1 MLIVHP
7 SSCCDVCLDP
17 YSWQEETTLKEPYA
31 IPCGHI
37 FCKECLERTATA
49 TCPLCRKRFNRDSI
63 KKLHMDALPGS
74 DDSLI
79 VQKLI
84 MAWDDEVEVVNT
96 LEEVERWLQNQESPA
111 LTQLRKVQAD
121 FQKLKERK
129 AEDRFRIKRLETSL
143 MHLQRSN
150 VHDRDMGLAMEAS
163 FSTTIEELE
172 TTLQQSQS
180 EVQSLRNQLA
190 RLEFSRRDKGKGKA
204 RVTDY
209 TSENDSLRHN
219 PLPAPPMAITMER
232 YATVAGDIRSSSVE
246 AEQVA
251 AAIEASI
258 HDRRGWDGSSSD
270 LATSSAGAGS
280 SRPRDTNG
288 LVAPGLASAMPH
300 TPEVVVS
307 SQHYMEPPANYHFP
321 SYLTLP
327 FLRRNNM
334 HRALRRLEDTES
346 FQALPKMTESMFRP
360 VPANTGLKP
369 AHRRH
374 TSMDESFEERRAVDP
389 QAAFASGYTEGL
401 NSGFSARART
411 TPGPPVSA
419 PLPRSVRFNGATE
432 SAIPPATA
440 SATTSNGDQ
449 QALRRGTTTTQPTTQ
464 SITPESLANRLRD
477 LMEDPLRSSSQ
488 AQAQHF
494 ANNRASAVPSETPTW
509 GTVTTANSSRRQSNA
524 SDVMANLRGF
534 PEHAHHSSRA
544 SLASSQEI
552 PVGDPRAFLPVIPV
566 NANNPN
572 RPSAVGTNE
581 VAGFSAPV
589 VSSSARSDVQTNNH
603 AITHHDSE
611 TPTASRAAPRGNVSQ
626 VSQSAG
632 TGNTR
637 PVNQRYTSL
646 PVNTVNTTPRDNTRN
661 YDHARGH
668 RPQSLRPIPT
678 SNLNSNPLPTLPNF
692 GYPSSALASAPHRPA
707 FPEYNSAPAIPMA
720 PVTHVAPNGGSV
732 SGPSRASRD
741 SNSQTPHS
749 PPPGDVNALGLD
761 LNEVGDYDDG
771 RGYEPEPIPAFA
783 APTPRASHNLFLRSF
798 SFDHD
803 GNEVDGTLYR

>member
-1 MLIVHP
+1 
-7 SSCCDVCLDP
+7 
-17 YSWQEETTLKEPYA
+17 
-31 IPCGHI
+31 
-37 FCKECLERTATA
+37 
-49 TCPLCRKRFNRDSI
+49 
-63 KKLHMDALPGS
+63 
-74 DDSLI
+74 
-79 VQKLI
+79 
-84 MAWDDEVEVVNT
+84 
-96 LEEVERWLQNQESPA
+96 
-111 LTQLRKVQAD
+111 
-121 FQKLKERK
+121 
-129 AEDRFRIKRLETSL
+129 

-172 TTLQQSQS
+172 TTLHQSQS

-219 PLPAPPMAITMER
+219 PLPAPPMAIPMER

-270 LATSSAGAGS
+270 LATSSVGAGS

-307 SQHYMEPPANYHFP
+307 SQHYMEPPANYVP
-321 SYLTLP
+321 IPNYPLP
-327 FLRRNNM
+327 IPPITTRPRRSS
-334 HRALRRLEDTES
+334 RLE
-346 FQALPKMTESMFRP
+346 ALPVVLDAAVSQAQQYASRSSPSRRHRIVPGAAENDRIYVPPGASQHWSQAGSQTTYVNGYASTSVPPPASAP
-360 VPANTGLKP
+360 VEDSSRKHRRRHKSKSRTHRREEHPSGGREDIAGVTGLGLI
-369 AHRRH
+369 
-374 TSMDESFEERRAVDP
+374 DESFEERRAVDP

-411 TPGPPVSA
+411 TPAPPVSA

-440 SATTSNGDQ
+440 AATTFIGDQ
-449 QALRRGTTTTQPTTQ
+449 QALRRSTTTAQPTTQ
-464 SITPESLANRLRD
+464 SIPPESLANRLRD
-477 LMEDPLRSSSQ
+477 LMEDPLRSLSQ
-488 AQAQHF
+488 GQTQQF
-494 ANNRASAVPSETPTW
+494 ASNRASAVPSETPTW

-566 NANNPN
+566 NANQPN
-572 RPSAVGTNE
+572 RSSADETNE
-581 VAGFSAPV
+581 VAGFSAV
-589 VSSSARSDVQTNNH
+589 LSSSARSDLQTNNH
-603 AITHHDSE
+603 AVTHHNSQ
-611 TPTASRAAPRGNVSQ
+611 TPTASRTAPRGNVSQ

-632 TGNTR
+632 TANTR
-637 PVNQRYTSL
+637 PVNQRYNTL
-646 PVNTVNTTPRDNTRN
+646 PVNTASTTPRDNTHN
-661 YDHARGH
+661 YDHSRGH
-668 RPQSLRPIPT
+668 RPQPLRPIPIP
-678 SNLNSNPLPTLPNF
+678 NLNSNPLPTLPNF

-732 SGPSRASRD
+732 SGPSRASRA
-741 SNSQTPHS
+741 SNPQTPHN
-749 PPPGDVNALGLD
+749 PPVGDVNALGLD
-761 LNEVGDYDDG
+761 LNEDGDYYDG
-771 RGYEPEPIPAFA
+771 HGYEPEPIPAFA